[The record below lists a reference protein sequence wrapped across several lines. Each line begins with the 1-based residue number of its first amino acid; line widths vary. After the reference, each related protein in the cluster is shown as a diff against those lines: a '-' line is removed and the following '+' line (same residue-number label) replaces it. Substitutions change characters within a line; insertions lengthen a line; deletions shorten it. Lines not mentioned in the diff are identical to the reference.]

1 MHGDSF
7 YAAVRIFSEVQ
18 LQLGEKKKEFTAAS
32 TLNSLLSADCILKKI
47 SYFGLEKFPTP
58 DYCEEQAKCVV

>member
-1 MHGDSF
+1 MLL
-7 YAAVRIFSEVQ
+7 SEYFQ
-18 LQLGEKKKEFTAAS
+18 KSNYNQGEKKKEFTAAS